1 MKPLFL
7 SYNKYL
13 SLNKKKSFLM
23 FRIIPEGENFSEHVL
38 LKNGQGVLFRP
49 FNEKDFPL
57 IEKFMNGIS
66 RENLRMRFMASMSY
80 VPKEVIQNMCYGDFK
95 ESGCLVAIIG
105 EEDNQEI
112 IGIGNYIST
121 GNGRTAEVAF
131 IVNDSYHGLGI
142 SSLLL
147 ERLAGLAAANGYV
160 ELEAEVLP
168 ENQPMLHVF
177 KNSGLQS
184 HQVWSSD
191 TVHIELPVKGGAA
204 TWRRAELLERISVAN
219 SLMPLLRPKVIAVI
233 GASRDSTS
241 LGHMIFRNIL
251 HNGFTGTVY
260 PVNPEADS
268 VNGVKA
274 YSAIKDIPEKI
285 DLAVIS
291 VPAEYVL
298 EVSEKAIKHGAKGLL
313 VVTAGFAEAGEE
325 GKIRQKK
332 LVDLVRANGVRLL
345 GPSCLGL
352 INTDSEVRLNASL
365 APGLGKHGN
374 AGFFS
379 HSAALGLVI
388 LEYAMDK
395 GIGFTTFV
403 SAGNRADVSGND
415 LLQYWMED
423 SNTKM
428 AILYLETFGNPR
440 KFVRIA
446 RRMTHKKPIL
456 CVKSAKSSAGR
467 KAAEEKSGELSG
479 GRREVEA
486 LFSQTGTI
494 LAETLDELF
503 DIALVLGSQP
513 LPEGRG
519 VSVIANSAGM
529 ATIFADASEANG
541 LELKGP
547 GLVNLGAFTNAEN
560 YEEKVYE
567 ALINEE
573 VHSLLVGY
581 ACVGVCSTEPV
592 AEAIKRGVCRAEQ
605 ESEIKKPVLL
615 CLMGETGTIRMD
627 SEFITEGR
635 EFPAFRFPEIAAR
648 ALGKVVKYVEYKKI
662 PLGKIA
668 WFDDVNA
675 TDARIVTQKALSEN
689 IGENGFIEV
698 DDNAITKIFENF
710 NIGFINDHE
719 ESVQIKVNSD
729 KLFGPLIKIYD
740 GKGKKLTRITPL
752 TDRDIEEI
760 KSEFEIKDCG
770 GLWETLGKISQM
782 IEELPWLWELE
793 LKAIKSDEPLV
804 EKNIKMIFN
813 RNAKSRPDY

>member
-1 MKPLFL
+1 
-7 SYNKYL
+7 
-13 SLNKKKSFLM
+13 M
-23 FRIIPEGENFSEHVL
+23 FRIIPEGKNFSEHVL

-49 FNEKDFPL
+49 FDEKDFPL
-57 IEKFMNGIS
+57 VEKFMNGIS
-66 RENLRMRFMASMSY
+66 KENLRMRFMASMSY
-80 VPKEVIQNMCYGDFK
+80 VPKELIQNMCYGDFK
-95 ESGCLVAIIG
+95 DSGCLIAMIG
-105 EEDNQEI
+105 EEDKREI
-112 IGIGNYIST
+112 IGIGNYVST

-233 GASRDSTS
+233 GASRDRES

-260 PVNPEADS
+260 PVNHEADS

-291 VPAEYVL
+291 VPADNVL

-313 VVTAGFAEAGEE
+313 VVSAGFAEAGEE

-332 LVDLVRANGVRLL
+332 LVELVRANGVRLL

-352 INTDSEVRLNASL
+352 INTDMEVRLNASL
-365 APGLGKHGN
+365 APGLGKNGN

-395 GIGFTTFV
+395 GLGFTTFV

-423 SNTKM
+423 ANTKM

-467 KAAEEKSGELSG
+467 KAAEEKSGELTG
-479 GRREVEA
+479 GTREVEA

-503 DIALVLGSQP
+503 DIALVIGSQP
-513 LPEGRG
+513 LPNGKG
-519 VSVIANSAGM
+519 VSIIANSAGM
-529 ATIFADASEANG
+529 ATIFADASEASG
-541 LELKGP
+541 LEIKGP
-547 GLVNLGAFTNAEN
+547 GLVNLGAFTNADN

-567 ALINEE
+567 ALINDE
-573 VHSLLVGY
+573 VDSLLVGY

-592 AEAIKRGVCRAEQ
+592 AEAIKRGVCKAER
-605 ESEIKKPVLL
+605 ETNVFKPVLL

-627 SEFITEGR
+627 SEFITGGR
-635 EFPAFRFPEIAAR
+635 EFPSFRFPEIAAR
-648 ALGKVVKYVEYKKI
+648 ALGKVVKYVEYKKQ

-668 WFDDVNA
+668 WFDDVDA
-675 TDARIVTQKALSEN
+675 TEARLLTQEILNSIAA
-689 IGENGFIEV
+689 ENGFV
-698 DDNAITKIFENF
+698 NADEKRASEIFEKF
-710 NIGFINDHE
+710 NIGLSSENKQDNLI
-719 ESVQIKVNSD
+719 IKVRND
-729 KLFGPLIKIYD
+729 KLFGPLIKVSD
-740 GKGKKLTRITPL
+740 GKGKTLTRITPL
-752 TDRDIEEI
+752 TDRDISEI
-760 KSEFEIKDCG
+760 KNDFNIDDNEG
-770 GLWETLGKISQM
+770 VWETLGKISQM

-793 LKAIKSDEPLV
+793 ISAVKSDKPTITGD
-804 EKNIKMIFN
+804 IKMVFN
-813 RNAKSRPDY
+813 VNAKSRPDY